1 MMMKKTVLATAVAF
15 ALAGGPVW
23 AATTTTAGKFILD
36 KTEVNAGGVVNL
48 ALMGLAESNEVD
60 RFAEQGGFTIIATV
74 SSEKGT
80 VVGGAEHPDSATAGN
95 FAQTVRYVKLTQGNG
110 RVYINYP
117 ADVTGEDTISITLQ
131 ARSGSAQSGFAYE
144 NIPGA
149 NATKTVTI
157 VPVSTAP
164 GSFDIAGF
172 TPAPVDS
179 NGTADTDSSNGIDA
193 AMTAGVA
200 GGQITVKAKN
210 PNAAGIVTLTILDAS
225 LTSEDVVY
233 TQPMSAGQA
242 IFTLDN
248 QVVKAGSHKVEATMD
263 DATSVGLIYA
273 DTLTVSPTG
282 LPKAIELYAEYQK
295 AKVLKPDDS
304 LFNAATG
311 ACQATTALACQGIKV
326 SAKAVDEY
334 GNLTTNKAGSDILLS
349 IKDTATDK
357 VVGDTALSLKIDAA
371 SGKSSVVTGD
381 KWVGNAKDELIKLG
395 TASLVATPVDS
406 NGLPLSTVSA
416 SEALSFEAVSIG
428 INAITLANFAA
439 APIAG
444 TEVKSAFNVTV
455 IDAKGNVNTAQP
467 ASLISVTNLDSTESL
482 NVSRQSEGANVNN
495 VDLLFRV
502 GTDSPATYLVGD
514 AAGNYG
520 QVVVESAPGVQ
531 TAALTDVKMVNAHG
545 YDVTSISPGG
555 LSSDET
561 YTVSIPEVIFKMS
574 DEYGNP
580 VTGSPITKDITGE
593 FRIAS
598 SNGTPVQADG
608 EFGVPGRSE
617 SKNATVTY
625 AASGETPFAGE
636 DSIAVS
642 FTKPGLGSKQLTVT
656 TTVPK
661 LQSMQ
666 DISTYI
672 EQTDIPVNSEV
683 AMTVEVLDQD
693 GNIFVDS
700 DSTKNTV
707 VKINVTG
714 SGDKPIGSPVVKEVV
729 NGAEQTVVAGQS
741 LNFSETNGRKTFV
754 ISAGAV
760 EGQFTVSFSDATG
773 AVNSDARVF
782 NVTRILEEVCSEN
795 NLEVCSTTTNPT
807 CEDAGGFYDEGATAC
822 RFIPIIEEGVP
833 GIGADGNPTTSAAKI
848 RGGCSVNAGDVAN
861 NAVANGLLTPM
872 KLMGVVEADPAD
884 VGKEADILFLAET
897 TDAGENSFFYS
908 IYTQGLEANTDADG
922 NADGFNDFTFE
933 GLDLG
938 LRLFVN
944 ADGLSLPFGDETISV
959 INYEPFKT
967 VTLKARQSYELFD
980 WNGGVGQ
987 KGSGRFFIGY
997 RLTDTGEIVYNTNEI
1012 GCSAQPE

>member
-15 ALAGGPVW
+15 ALAGSPVW

-48 ALMGLAESNEVD
+48 ALMGLAESSEVD
-60 RFAEQGGFTIIATV
+60 RFAEQGGFTIVATV
-74 SSEKGT
+74 SSEKGN
-80 VVGGAEHPDSATAGN
+80 VIGGADHPDSATAGS

-110 RVYINYP
+110 RVYISYP

-131 ARSGSAQSGFAYE
+131 ARSGSAQSGFTYE

-149 NATKTVTI
+149 SATKTVTI

-164 GSFDIAGF
+164 GKLDISAF
-172 TPAPVDS
+172 TPAPVDT
-179 NGTADTDSSNGIDA
+179 NGAADTDASNGINA

-200 GGQITVKAKN
+200 GGQVTVKAKN
-210 PNAAGIVTLTILDAS
+210 PNAAGTITLTILGAS
-225 LTSEDVVY
+225 LAGENVVY

-248 QVVKAGSHKVEATMD
+248 QVVKAGVHKVEASMD
-263 DATSVGLIYA
+263 GADSVDLIYA
-273 DTLTVSPTG
+273 DNLTVSPTG
-282 LPKAIELYAEYQK
+282 LPKAVELYAEYTK

-304 LFNAATG
+304 LFNATTG

-349 IKDTATDK
+349 IRDTATEK

-371 SGKSSVVTGD
+371 TGKSSAVTGD
-381 KWVGNAKDELIKLG
+381 KWVGNAKDELIRLG

-406 NGLPLSTVSA
+406 NGTPLSTISP
-416 SEALSFEAVSIG
+416 SDALSFEAVSVG
-428 INAITLANFAA
+428 INAVTLPNFTS

-467 ASLISVTNLDSTESL
+467 ASLISITNLSSTESL
-482 NVSRQSEGANVNN
+482 EVNRKSDPTNVND
-495 VDLLFRV
+495 VDLLFQ
-502 GTDSPATYLVGD
+502 TATNSPSTYLISD

-520 QVVVESAPGVQ
+520 QVVVEGAPGVQ
-531 TAALTDVKMVNAHG
+531 PAALTDVKIVNAHG
-545 YDVTSISPGG
+545 YDVTSIAPSG

-561 YTVSIPEVIFKMS
+561 YTVSIPEVIFKMA
-574 DEYGNP
+574 DQYGNP
-580 VTGSPITKDITGE
+580 VTGNPITEDITGQ

-608 EFGVPGRSE
+608 DFGVPGRDAG
-617 SKNATVTY
+617 KNATVTY

-656 TTVPK
+656 TTIPK

-693 GNIFVDS
+693 GDIFVDS
-700 DSTKNTV
+700 DPTKNTV

-714 SGDKPIGSPVVKEVV
+714 SGDKPINNPVIREIV
-729 NGAEQTVVAGQS
+729 NGVEQTVVAGQS

-760 EGQFTVSFSDATG
+760 EGQFTVSFADAAGTVASD
-773 AVNSDARVF
+773 DRVF
-782 NVTRILEEVCSEN
+782 NVTRVLEEVCSEN

-822 RFIPIIEEGVP
+822 RFIPIIEEGVS

-848 RGGCSVNAGDVAN
+848 RGGCSVNSGDVAN
-861 NAVANGLLTPM
+861 NAVAGGLLTPM
-872 KLMGVVEADPAD
+872 KLLGVVEADPAD
-884 VGKEADILFLAET
+884 VGKEADIIFLAET
-897 TDAGENSFFYS
+897 TDANQNSFFYS

-922 NADGFNDFTFE
+922 NDDGFNDFTFE

-938 LRLFVN
+938 LRLFVD
-944 ADGLSLPFGDETISV
+944 ADGLALPFGDEAVEIT
-959 INYEPFKT
+959 NYEPFQT

-987 KGSGRFFIGY
+987 QGSGRFFIGY
-997 RLTDTGEIVYNTNEI
+997 RLTDTGEIVFNTNEI